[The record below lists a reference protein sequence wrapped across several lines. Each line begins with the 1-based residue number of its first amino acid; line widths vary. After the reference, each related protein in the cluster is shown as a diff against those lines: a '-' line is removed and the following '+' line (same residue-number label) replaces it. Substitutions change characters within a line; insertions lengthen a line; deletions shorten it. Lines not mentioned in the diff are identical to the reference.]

1 MVVKVEKDLR
11 PIMKNRAICQ
21 IGEMIIKISTHLIIE
36 KMTEETI
43 NMNLVHYNDHLKE
56 ETVVKL
62 IQNIMLERR
71 WVIIDPDPDP
81 DQEVIKV

>member
-21 IGEMIIKISTHLIIE
+21 IGEMIINILTHLIIE

-43 NMNLVHYNDHLKE
+43 NMNLVQNSDHLIE
-56 ETVVKL
+56 ERVVIL

-71 WVIIDPDPDP
+71 WVIIDPDPD
-81 DQEVIKV
+81 QEVIKV

>member
-11 PIMKNRAICQ
+11 PIMKNRVICQ
-21 IGEMIIKISTHLIIE
+21 IGEMIINILTHLIIE

-43 NMNLVHYNDHLKE
+43 NMNLVHNSDHLIE
-56 ETVVKL
+56 ETVEIL

-71 WVIIDPDPDP
+71 WVIIDPDQ